1 MSELVTKWEE
11 LRTLFESIEL
21 DLKKNAKGNKSA
33 GVRARRG
40 LRMIK
45 QAAADLVRFSKGLEK
60 EPAAEEAPAQE

>member
-1 MSELVTKWEE
+1 MSLLDKWEE
-11 LRTLFESIEL
+11 LRTIFESTEL

-45 QAAADLVRFSKGLEK
+45 QAANDLVRMSKGTDTTDQ
-60 EPAAEEAPAQE
+60 PAAE

>member
-1 MSELVTKWEE
+1 MSILDKWEE
-11 LRTLFESIEL
+11 LRTIFESTEL

-45 QAAADLVRFSKGLEK
+45 QTASDLVRLSKATGET
-60 EPAAEEAPAQE
+60 ETPASE

>member
-1 MSELVTKWEE
+1 MSDLVTKWEE

-40 LRMIK
+40 LRMVK
-45 QAAADLVRFSKGLEK
+45 QAAADLIRFSKSLEK
-60 EPAAEEAPAQE
+60 APAESETPQ